1 MKIKKKNTTIPINGK
16 IVDTD
21 NVEDKTSNAPSLR
34 LLEEKIQD
42 LIYYKSGDVLEI
54 PKGTIIPGNLTTDA
68 TQLQFTYIA
77 PKSFKNIKNVTI
89 NDCQL
94 VLRGINGYLDGN
106 GAGVQLKDS
115 SDYSIS
121 AKASGN
127 TINFTCTHTTAFD
140 TKNNTPV
147 VIYPIS
153 LKVAIE

>member
-16 IVDTD
+16 IVDTE

-34 LLEEKIQD
+34 LLEEKIQN

-77 PKSFKNIKNVTI
+77 PKSLKNIKNVSI
-89 NDCQL
+89 SSCQL

-121 AKASGN
+121 AKASEN
-127 TINFTCTHTTAFD
+127 TINFTCTRTTAFD

-153 LKVAIE
+153 LKVALS